1 VSAETTRAI
10 RADSRALNALA
21 EYKAA
26 RERGEWRRLLLP
38 GTDLRDADL
47 SGLDLDECDLAGAVL
62 DGARFTEASLVRSCL
77 AGASLVGA
85 DFSYAN
91 LDRADM
97 EGADA
102 TAAAFVSATL
112 RRADLSRCRL
122 QRADFSDADLSRANL
137 YESNLTTA
145 NLSGALAAQA
155 NLRGAILEDAV
166 LTAVRGEPL
175 FDELPGQPSSTAVAA
190 WPAARLAGPQLAEL
204 AVLYL
209 SMRGWGVIEPSSRA
223 GEGIDLMAQ
232 RDGEIAFV
240 QVKAMAA
247 PSSQVFTHSVQKL
260 KRVAAGR
267 PDALLVLV
275 MPGPVPENIQDLAR
289 ASRIS
294 VLAVRV
300 DKNTM
305 RVEELT
311 GTSTDQMPASA

>member
-1 VSAETTRAI
+1 MSAETTRPI
-10 RADSRALNALA
+10 RADSRALSALA
-21 EYKAA
+21 EYKSA

-38 GTDLRDADL
+38 GADLRDADL
-47 SGLDLDECDLAGAVL
+47 SGLDLDECDLTGAVL

-97 EGADA
+97 EEADA

-137 YESNLTTA
+137 YESDLTAADLT
-145 NLSGALAAQA
+145 GALAAQA
-155 NLRGAILEDAV
+155 NLRGASLGDAV

-175 FDELPGQPSSTAVAA
+175 FGEFPGQASSTAGVA

-209 SMRGWGVIEPSSRA
+209 STRGWRVVEPTSQAR
-223 GEGIDLMAQ
+223 EGADLMVQ
-232 RDGEIAFV
+232 RGGEIAFV
-240 QVKAMAA
+240 EVKAAAA
-247 PSSQVFTHSVQKL
+247 PSSQVFAHSVQKL

-275 MPGPVPENIQDLAR
+275 MPGPVPVNIQDLAR
-289 ASRIS
+289 ASQIT

-300 DKNTM
+300 DTNTM
-305 RVEELT
+305 RIEELT
-311 GTSTDQMPASA
+311 GSGDGHMPASA